1 MSKSKKKARVDPAE
15 LERLRKALDAA
26 TKAAASDASEPKK
39 KKRKKRGRKLVL
51 LALIGAL
58 VLSED
63 LRGKVLDALFG
74 AEEEFQYT
82 PPAPA
87 PPSPV
92 SAA

>member
-15 LERLRKALDAA
+15 LERLRRALDAA
-26 TKAAASDASEPKK
+26 TKAAASDESEP

>member
-26 TKAAASDASEPKK
+26 TKAAASDESKPK

-51 LALIGAL
+51 LALVGAL